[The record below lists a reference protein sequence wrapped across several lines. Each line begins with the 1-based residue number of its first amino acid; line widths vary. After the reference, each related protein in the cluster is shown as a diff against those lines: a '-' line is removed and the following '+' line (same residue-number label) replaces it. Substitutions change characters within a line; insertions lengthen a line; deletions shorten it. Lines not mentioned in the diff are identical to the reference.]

1 MSIIGPMYQPF
12 AKVNHKLR
20 IGLCMALALS
30 AIFAATDIPWLS
42 LEVGAGIGAFIGATA
57 MLWLPYLALYALLAK
72 AKEFPRFQIVSFVVV
87 VLPACMLLVFRMSK
101 TQTGGWEYF
110 VVPFWQLV
118 LHAIL
123 FYVLKALVSLQRR
136 HANAPSD

>member
-1 MSIIGPMYQPF
+1 
-12 AKVNHKLR
+12 
-20 IGLCMALALS
+20 MALALS

-42 LEVGAGIGAFIGATA
+42 LEVGAGIGTFIGATV

-123 FYVLKALVSLQRR
+123 FYVLKALVSLQWR